1 MKTTR
6 GIYNDLK
13 ESDYSYNFEGLTFF
27 FSSKKY
33 QEKFKNN
40 VKEYVIN
47 ERIKNYVKYKVH
59 NSFEIYYAISFYKKI
74 EKRGF
79 RIIANNKE
87 LNENTI
93 ICNRLEVI

>member
-1 MKTTR
+1 MKTQR
-6 GIYNDLK
+6 GIYNNLK
-13 ESDYSYNFEGLTFF
+13 ESDYSYNFEGLTFY

-47 ERIKNYVKYKVH
+47 ERLKNYVKYKVK
-59 NSFEIYYAISFYKKI
+59 NSFEIYYSIAYYKKI

-79 RIIANNKE
+79 RVISNNIE

-93 ICNRLEVI
+93 ILNKIEVI